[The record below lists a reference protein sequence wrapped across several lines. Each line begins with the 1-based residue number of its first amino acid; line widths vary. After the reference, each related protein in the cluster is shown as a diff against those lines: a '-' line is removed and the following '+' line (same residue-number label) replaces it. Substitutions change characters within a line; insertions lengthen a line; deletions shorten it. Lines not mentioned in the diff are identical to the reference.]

1 MATKKT
7 PAKKTAAKKAPAK
20 KAAAK
25 KKGGDPRNK
34 RPGRTTPP
42 TPPAAPAGP
51 TSAKAWK
58 GKKSKKPYEL
68 ALPSGNVCLV
78 RAVGMESFLKGGLIP
93 NSLLGLVQG
102 ALDKAKSGNEITKED
117 EDQFMETLMG
127 DQQKIDDMFRLIDEV
142 TLATVVEPEVHR
154 VPTKDDGN
162 GVQVRDPDAMDDDL
176 LYVEDVDTDDKM
188 HIFNVVVG
196 GTDDYESFRDEA
208 AERLAALGDGQG
220 DSPTA

>member
-1 MATKKT
+1 MATPRKS

-25 KKGGDPRNK
+25 KKGGDPRSK
-34 RPGRTTPP
+34 QGPGRTA
-42 TPPAAPAGP
+42 PPAVPAGP

-93 NSLLGLVQG
+93 NSLLSLVQG
-102 ALDKAKSGNEITKED
+102 ALDKAKAGNELTKAD
-117 EDQFMETLMG
+117 EDAFMETLMG

-154 VPTKDDGN
+154 VPTKTVDGKE
-162 GVQVRDPDAMDDDL
+162 VRDPDAMDDDL

-208 AERLAALGDGQG
+208 AERLAAVGDGQG
-220 DSPTA
+220 DSPAA